1 MLATSLLSPY
11 SCVGQVE
18 EPSPLQNTTN
28 KNAWRPF
35 LVLVGNSLILRSYT
49 LLLFRPFLCAL
60 VTNQCSK
67 LNREDLSHQQV
78 QWKRLKKLLSCS
90 FVIQLAMTSGIL
102 RLLCYQWWFQ
112 SCQVTRAG
120 DTCSGAAMSQ
130 LNFHAKQ

>member
-1 MLATSLLSPY
+1 MLGTSLLSPH

-67 LNREDLSHQQV
+67 LNKEDLSHQQV

-90 FVIQLAMTSGIL
+90 FVIQLAMTSGIH
-102 RLLCYQWWFQ
+102 
-112 SCQVTRAG
+112 S
-120 DTCSGAAMSQ
+120 
-130 LNFHAKQ
+130 

>member
-102 RLLCYQWWFQ
+102 RLLCYQWQFQ

-120 DTCSGAAMSQ
+120 DMCSKAAMSQ